1 MEVLRIMRVLSL
13 FDGICCGHLALERAG
28 IKIDSYDAYEIEKNA
43 IKATET
49 NFPDVVQH
57 GDVTKEDF
65 TKYKGKIDLIIGGS
79 PCFPEDALVLCEEG
93 LKPISRIQVGDKVIT
108 HKGRLRKVLKTGAKF
123 SNTVMVKG
131 AGSSGIECTP
141 NHPFYTC
148 NKNRVWNKE
157 KHDYEYILTDPT
169 WEKAENLKGKMW
181 LNLCN
186 FNENLSIPPFPKG
199 KQGTRGKGKISDFKF
214 TPAFFYFIGRW
225 LGDGWTNIHKRKHRP
240 DSWMKRIVVC
250 CSHDEAGELRV
261 SLKET
266 GLHFSEND
274 ERTVHRFT
282 CSSTQLYDWL
292 TENFGRYS
300 GGKKIPLWV
309 YSLPVEYKQQLIMG
323 YVDADGY
330 INKKG
335 NIVVASVNKALIVEF
350 KILMGQIGFTSC
362 LSHYKRNPTCV
373 IEGRTVNQR
382 DTYGCDC
389 YSNPRSSMFVKE
401 GYWGLVRS
409 VEPYRESVMVYN
421 LEVEEDNSYTVDGI
435 VVHNCQGFSSSGKQ
449 LNFNDPRSKL
459 FFEYVRAIKEC
470 QPKYFLLEN
479 VVMKKEWQDIISSYL
494 GVEPIEIN
502 SSLVS
507 AQNRR
512 RLYWTNIPNVT
523 LPEDKNITLEDI
535 LEDIKFP
542 NPAAIRGRRLNKA
555 TIVGRRLDENGH
567 RKDTDKTI
575 PITQCL
581 EVRATNT
588 DKSNCL
594 TTVDKD
600 NVLTPLPIGRHPDA
614 FKNNLPF
621 RYYTTKEMCRLQTVP
636 DDFLNMIPDSAA
648 RKALGNGW
656 TVDVIAHI
664 FSFLPDEYK
673 KE

>member
-1 MEVLRIMRVLSL
+1 MRVLSL

-49 NFPDVVQH
+49 NFPDVIQH
-57 GDVTKEDF
+57 GDVTIEDF
-65 TKYKGKIDLIIGGS
+65 TKYKGKIDLLIGGS
-79 PCFPEDALVLCEEG
+79 PCTNLSMAGNGQG
-93 LKPISRIQVGDKVIT
+93 LK
-108 HKGRLRKVLKTGAKF
+108 
-123 SNTVMVKG
+123 
-131 AGSSGIECTP
+131 GS
-141 NHPFYTC
+141 
-148 NKNRVWNKE
+148 
-157 KHDYEYILTDPT
+157 
-169 WEKAENLKGKMW
+169 
-181 LNLCN
+181 
-186 FNENLSIPPFPKG
+186 
-199 KQGTRGKGKISDFKF
+199 Q
-214 TPAFFYFIGRW
+214 
-225 LGDGWTNIHKRKHRP
+225 
-240 DSWMKRIVVC
+240 
-250 CSHDEAGELRV
+250 
-261 SLKET
+261 
-266 GLHFSEND
+266 
-274 ERTVHRFT
+274 
-282 CSSTQLYDWL
+282 
-292 TENFGRYS
+292 
-300 GGKKIPLWV
+300 
-309 YSLPVEYKQQLIMG
+309 
-323 YVDADGY
+323 
-330 INKKG
+330 
-335 NIVVASVNKALIVEF
+335 
-350 KILMGQIGFTSC
+350 
-362 LSHYKRNPTCV
+362 
-373 IEGRTVNQR
+373 
-382 DTYGCDC
+382 
-389 YSNPRSSMFVKE
+389 
-401 GYWGLVRS
+401 
-409 VEPYRESVMVYN
+409 
-421 LEVEEDNSYTVDGI
+421 
-435 VVHNCQGFSSSGKQ
+435 
-449 LNFNDPRSKL
+449 SKL
-459 FFEYVRAIKEC
+459 FYEYARAIKEV

-479 VVMKKEWQDIISSYL
+479 VIMKKEWEDIITNIL

-535 LEDIKFP
+535 LEDIEFP

-555 TIVGRRLDENGH
+555 TIIGRRLDKNGH

-600 NVLTPLPIGRHPDA
+600 NVLTPLSIGRHPDA

-673 KE
+673 KDKIND

>member
-1 MEVLRIMRVLSL
+1 MRVLSL

-49 NFPDVVQH
+49 NFLDVTHH

-65 TKYKGKIDLIIGGS
+65 AKYQGKIDLIIGRS
-79 PCFPEDALVLCEEG
+79 P
-93 LKPISRIQVGDKVIT
+93 
-108 HKGRLRKVLKTGAKF
+108 
-123 SNTVMVKG
+123 
-131 AGSSGIECTP
+131 
-141 NHPFYTC
+141 
-148 NKNRVWNKE
+148 
-157 KHDYEYILTDPT
+157 
-169 WEKAENLKGKMW
+169 
-181 LNLCN
+181 
-186 FNENLSIPPFPKG
+186 
-199 KQGTRGKGKISDFKF
+199 
-214 TPAFFYFIGRW
+214 
-225 LGDGWTNIHKRKHRP
+225 
-240 DSWMKRIVVC
+240 
-250 CSHDEAGELRV
+250 
-261 SLKET
+261 
-266 GLHFSEND
+266 
-274 ERTVHRFT
+274 
-282 CSSTQLYDWL
+282 
-292 TENFGRYS
+292 
-300 GGKKIPLWV
+300 
-309 YSLPVEYKQQLIMG
+309 
-323 YVDADGY
+323 
-330 INKKG
+330 
-335 NIVVASVNKALIVEF
+335 
-350 KILMGQIGFTSC
+350 
-362 LSHYKRNPTCV
+362 
-373 IEGRTVNQR
+373 
-382 DTYGCDC
+382 
-389 YSNPRSSMFVKE
+389 
-401 GYWGLVRS
+401 
-409 VEPYRESVMVYN
+409 
-421 LEVEEDNSYTVDGI
+421 
-435 VVHNCQGFSSSGKQ
+435 CQGFSSSGKQ

-459 FFEYVRAIKEC
+459 FFEYVRAIQEC

-494 GVEPIEIN
+494 GVGPIEIN

-523 LPEDKNITLEDI
+523 LPKDKNITLEDI
-535 LEDIKFP
+535 LEDIEFP

-555 TIVGRRLDENGH
+555 TIVGRRLDKNGH

-673 KE
+673 EDKIND

>member
-1 MEVLRIMRVLSL
+1 MRVLSL

-49 NFPDVVQH
+49 NFPDVIHH

-65 TKYKGKIDLIIGGS
+65 AKYQGKIDLIIGRS
-79 PCFPEDALVLCEEG
+79 P
-93 LKPISRIQVGDKVIT
+93 
-108 HKGRLRKVLKTGAKF
+108 
-123 SNTVMVKG
+123 
-131 AGSSGIECTP
+131 
-141 NHPFYTC
+141 
-148 NKNRVWNKE
+148 
-157 KHDYEYILTDPT
+157 
-169 WEKAENLKGKMW
+169 
-181 LNLCN
+181 
-186 FNENLSIPPFPKG
+186 
-199 KQGTRGKGKISDFKF
+199 
-214 TPAFFYFIGRW
+214 
-225 LGDGWTNIHKRKHRP
+225 
-240 DSWMKRIVVC
+240 
-250 CSHDEAGELRV
+250 
-261 SLKET
+261 
-266 GLHFSEND
+266 
-274 ERTVHRFT
+274 
-282 CSSTQLYDWL
+282 
-292 TENFGRYS
+292 
-300 GGKKIPLWV
+300 
-309 YSLPVEYKQQLIMG
+309 
-323 YVDADGY
+323 
-330 INKKG
+330 
-335 NIVVASVNKALIVEF
+335 
-350 KILMGQIGFTSC
+350 
-362 LSHYKRNPTCV
+362 
-373 IEGRTVNQR
+373 
-382 DTYGCDC
+382 
-389 YSNPRSSMFVKE
+389 
-401 GYWGLVRS
+401 
-409 VEPYRESVMVYN
+409 
-421 LEVEEDNSYTVDGI
+421 
-435 VVHNCQGFSSSGKQ
+435 CQGFSSSGKQ

-459 FFEYVRAIKEC
+459 FFEYIRAIKEC

-535 LEDIKFP
+535 LEDIEFP

-600 NVLTPLPIGRHPDA
+600 NVLTPFPIGRHPDA

-664 FSFLPDEYK
+664 FSFLPNEYK
-673 KE
+673 EDKTND

>member
-1 MEVLRIMRVLSL
+1 MKVLSL

-49 NFPDVVQH
+49 NFPDVIHH

-65 TKYKGKIDLIIGGS
+65 AKYQGKIDLIIGRS
-79 PCFPEDALVLCEEG
+79 P
-93 LKPISRIQVGDKVIT
+93 
-108 HKGRLRKVLKTGAKF
+108 
-123 SNTVMVKG
+123 
-131 AGSSGIECTP
+131 
-141 NHPFYTC
+141 
-148 NKNRVWNKE
+148 
-157 KHDYEYILTDPT
+157 
-169 WEKAENLKGKMW
+169 
-181 LNLCN
+181 
-186 FNENLSIPPFPKG
+186 
-199 KQGTRGKGKISDFKF
+199 
-214 TPAFFYFIGRW
+214 
-225 LGDGWTNIHKRKHRP
+225 
-240 DSWMKRIVVC
+240 
-250 CSHDEAGELRV
+250 
-261 SLKET
+261 
-266 GLHFSEND
+266 
-274 ERTVHRFT
+274 
-282 CSSTQLYDWL
+282 
-292 TENFGRYS
+292 
-300 GGKKIPLWV
+300 
-309 YSLPVEYKQQLIMG
+309 
-323 YVDADGY
+323 
-330 INKKG
+330 
-335 NIVVASVNKALIVEF
+335 
-350 KILMGQIGFTSC
+350 
-362 LSHYKRNPTCV
+362 
-373 IEGRTVNQR
+373 
-382 DTYGCDC
+382 
-389 YSNPRSSMFVKE
+389 
-401 GYWGLVRS
+401 
-409 VEPYRESVMVYN
+409 
-421 LEVEEDNSYTVDGI
+421 
-435 VVHNCQGFSSSGKQ
+435 CQGFSSSGKQ

-502 SSLVS
+502 FSLIS

-523 LPEDKNITLEDI
+523 LPKDKNITLGNI
-535 LEDIKFP
+535 LEDIEFP

-555 TIVGRRLDENGH
+555 TIVGRRLDKNGH

-636 DDFLNMIPDSAA
+636 DDFLTMIPDSAA

-673 KE
+673 EDKRND

>member
-1 MEVLRIMRVLSL
+1 MRVLSL
-13 FDGICCGHLALERAG
+13 FDGICCGHLALEKAG

-49 NFPDVVQH
+49 NFPDVVHH

-65 TKYKGKIDLIIGGS
+65 AKYQGKIDLIIGRS
-79 PCFPEDALVLCEEG
+79 P
-93 LKPISRIQVGDKVIT
+93 
-108 HKGRLRKVLKTGAKF
+108 
-123 SNTVMVKG
+123 
-131 AGSSGIECTP
+131 
-141 NHPFYTC
+141 
-148 NKNRVWNKE
+148 
-157 KHDYEYILTDPT
+157 
-169 WEKAENLKGKMW
+169 
-181 LNLCN
+181 
-186 FNENLSIPPFPKG
+186 
-199 KQGTRGKGKISDFKF
+199 
-214 TPAFFYFIGRW
+214 
-225 LGDGWTNIHKRKHRP
+225 
-240 DSWMKRIVVC
+240 
-250 CSHDEAGELRV
+250 
-261 SLKET
+261 
-266 GLHFSEND
+266 
-274 ERTVHRFT
+274 
-282 CSSTQLYDWL
+282 
-292 TENFGRYS
+292 
-300 GGKKIPLWV
+300 
-309 YSLPVEYKQQLIMG
+309 
-323 YVDADGY
+323 
-330 INKKG
+330 
-335 NIVVASVNKALIVEF
+335 
-350 KILMGQIGFTSC
+350 
-362 LSHYKRNPTCV
+362 
-373 IEGRTVNQR
+373 
-382 DTYGCDC
+382 
-389 YSNPRSSMFVKE
+389 
-401 GYWGLVRS
+401 
-409 VEPYRESVMVYN
+409 
-421 LEVEEDNSYTVDGI
+421 
-435 VVHNCQGFSSSGKQ
+435 CQGFSSSGKQ

-512 RLYWTNIPNVT
+512 RLYWTNIPNIT
-523 LPEDKNITLEDI
+523 LPEDKNIALEDI
-535 LEDIKFP
+535 LEDIEFP

-555 TIVGRRLDENGH
+555 TIVGRRLDKNGH

>member
-1 MEVLRIMRVLSL
+1 MRVLSL

-57 GDVTKEDF
+57 GDVTIEDF
-65 TKYKGKIDLIIGGS
+65 IKYQGKVDL
-79 PCFPEDALVLCEEG
+79 L
-93 LKPISRIQVGDKVIT
+93 
-108 HKGRLRKVLKTGAKF
+108 
-123 SNTVMVKG
+123 
-131 AGSSGIECTP
+131 
-141 NHPFYTC
+141 
-148 NKNRVWNKE
+148 
-157 KHDYEYILTDPT
+157 
-169 WEKAENLKGKMW
+169 
-181 LNLCN
+181 
-186 FNENLSIPPFPKG
+186 
-199 KQGTRGKGKISDFKF
+199 
-214 TPAFFYFIGRW
+214 IGRS
-225 LGDGWTNIHKRKHRP
+225 P
-240 DSWMKRIVVC
+240 
-250 CSHDEAGELRV
+250 
-261 SLKET
+261 
-266 GLHFSEND
+266 
-274 ERTVHRFT
+274 
-282 CSSTQLYDWL
+282 
-292 TENFGRYS
+292 
-300 GGKKIPLWV
+300 
-309 YSLPVEYKQQLIMG
+309 
-323 YVDADGY
+323 
-330 INKKG
+330 
-335 NIVVASVNKALIVEF
+335 
-350 KILMGQIGFTSC
+350 
-362 LSHYKRNPTCV
+362 
-373 IEGRTVNQR
+373 
-382 DTYGCDC
+382 
-389 YSNPRSSMFVKE
+389 
-401 GYWGLVRS
+401 
-409 VEPYRESVMVYN
+409 
-421 LEVEEDNSYTVDGI
+421 
-435 VVHNCQGFSSSGKQ
+435 CQGFSSSGKQ

-535 LEDIKFP
+535 LEDIEFP

-567 RKDTDKTI
+567 RKDTDKTT

-664 FSFLPDEYK
+664 LSFLPNEYK
-673 KE
+673 EDKTND